1 MSFFFP
7 PIAATTISVF
17 ATRQHL
23 ISSHTSSPPSIPPF
37 SSDEQ
42 VNDDRIVKL
51 LCHTEKQIVF
61 SASTN
66 DADQVNSSDGG

>member
-1 MSFFFP
+1 MPFFFP
-7 PIAATTISVF
+7 PIAATIISVL
-17 ATRQHL
+17 ATLQYL
-23 ISSHTSSPPSIPPF
+23 ISSHTSSPSSIPPF

-66 DADQVNSSDGG
+66 DADQANIDGG